1 MKFYGRKS
9 FSEAAPM
16 ALEEVTLAV
25 TATEAAQLIC
35 FLEKCVSE
43 MSGNQKWEH
52 AHFND
57 HLSNGEP
64 GGLIIFSEEAMAKP

>member
-35 FLEKCVSE
+35 FLE
-43 MSGNQKWEH
+43 N
-52 AHFND
+52 AF
-57 HLSNGEP
+57 LR
-64 GGLIIFSEEAMAKP
+64 